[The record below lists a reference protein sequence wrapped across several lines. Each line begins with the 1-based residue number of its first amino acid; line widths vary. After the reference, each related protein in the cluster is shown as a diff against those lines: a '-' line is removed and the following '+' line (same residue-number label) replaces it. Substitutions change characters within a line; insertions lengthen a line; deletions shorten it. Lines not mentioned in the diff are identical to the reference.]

1 MEYTTTLVNN
11 HIVVLT
17 FKDTEAEA
25 QTVALTFQ
33 ELSGRQSPSARVN
46 ITDEIRGR
54 TNILRHIRLPQGVRI
69 PLANDKHEASCHHIV
84 RFTTLE

>member
-17 FKDTEAEA
+17 SKDPEAEA

-33 ELSGRQSPSARVN
+33 ELSGTQ
-46 ITDEIRGR
+46 
-54 TNILRHIRLPQGVRI
+54 I
-69 PLANDKHEASCHHIV
+69 P
-84 RFTTLE
+84 